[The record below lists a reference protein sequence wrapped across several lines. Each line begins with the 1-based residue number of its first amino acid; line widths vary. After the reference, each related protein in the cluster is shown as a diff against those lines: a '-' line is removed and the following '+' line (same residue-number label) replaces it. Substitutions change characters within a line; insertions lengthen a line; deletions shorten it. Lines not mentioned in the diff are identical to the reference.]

1 MPHSPEENA
10 ARGRARGP
18 VLALLTDGG
27 ADGGDSVVD
36 AAGRPTVGASCG
48 PQDRRSGGGEGGRGP
63 PTARSRGDVGE
74 PSRKSD
80 LMHLVYVAACAQLL
94 ARLLFRPSPH
104 SPSLALVL
112 CPPSHARRR
121 SIIDKTAMSTRMC
134 MEMCMMGMH
143 LAPSRSTAELVDSS
157 CKLSHVCAM
166 AVAELCGDWDAF
178 IRVFMFEREERRR
191 ARGRRVERRD

>member
-1 MPHSPEENA
+1 MPHSAEENA

-18 VLALLTDGG
+18 VLALLADDC

-121 SIIDKTAMSTRMC
+121 SILDKTATSTRMC
-134 MEMCMMGMH
+134 MEMCMMGAC
-143 LAPSRSTAELVDSS
+143 LAPSRSTAKLVDSS
-157 CKLSHVCAM
+157 CKLSDVCAM
-166 AVAELCGDWDAF
+166 AVAELCGDWDA
-178 IRVFMFEREERRR
+178 FMFEREERRR